1 MRTYLCT
8 IDWLTPVSEIEY
20 EIGTQVYDENCL
32 IEEDPSLMI
41 HPTCR

>member
-8 IDWLTPVSEIEY
+8 IDWLTQVSEIEY